1 MIHAGLQA
9 GALALGVAVDA
20 QHMGNPLET
29 HEAIAIA
36 ELRLRATWTLTF
48 CYLLRQNDLW
58 STQ

>member
-1 MIHAGLQA
+1 MAP
-9 GALALGVAVDA
+9 GVAVDA
-20 QHMGNPLET
+20 QHLGSPLET

-48 CYLLRQNDLW
+48 CYLLGQNDLW

>member
-9 GALALGVAVDA
+9 GAMAPGVAVDA
-20 QHMGNPLET
+20 QHLGNPLET